1 MSKSVFEKTPES
13 GRFCVKCGGEVNGFE
28 LRCNRTLSFKE
39 PTCEACMCKAY
50 DISREYFRQSME
62 ARFEITPC
70 IGL

>member
-1 MSKSVFEKTPES
+1 
-13 GRFCVKCGGEVNGFE
+13 
-28 LRCNRTLSFKE
+28 
-39 PTCEACMCKAY
+39 MCKAY